1 MKKSR
6 FAVLAAVMVS
16 LGAGLPAPHW
26 MPPAA
31 PFAAVCEA
39 ASHIDESIRP
49 IQLAVNSHRM
59 IDADG
64 QGELLRSS
72 ETMVVF
78 TGSAASEGGAY
89 GAALLAG
96 VGLGWYRDAAEA
108 VSVLKV
114 EQIIEPDP
122 ANAALYAR
130 PRELY
135 AKLYPALRDVF
146 AFGAK

>member
-1 MKKSR
+1 MKESL
-6 FAVLAAVMVS
+6 FAAAVVIS
-16 LGAGLPAPHW
+16 LGMGLPAPHW

-49 IQLAVNSHRM
+49 IQLAVNNHRM

-78 TGSAASEGGAY
+78 TGSAASEG
-89 GAALLAG
+89 
-96 VGLGWYRDAAEA
+96 
-108 VSVLKV
+108 V
-114 EQIIEPDP
+114 E
-122 ANAALYAR
+122 
-130 PRELY
+130 EL
-135 AKLYPALRDVF
+135 
-146 AFGAK
+146 